1 MANAIA
7 HSLFTD
13 FDISLFKTGK
23 HFRLYEKF
31 GAHQLT
37 VDGVEGMYFAVFAPS
52 ASSVSVIGNFNYWNG
67 DEHKLHVRWDSSGIW
82 EGFLPGVQHGELY
95 KYRIL
100 SDHFDGHKDKADPF
114 AFFAE
119 QSPKTSS
126 ISWELGY
133 EWNDLDWMQK
143 RPQHQALDQPFSV
156 YEMHLGSWKR
166 KEQTNDPLSYIELA
180 EDLTAYLEEMGYTHV
195 EFLPITEF
203 PYDMSWGYQ
212 VTGYFAPTSRYGSPQ
227 EFMYLVDRLHQA
239 GIGVIL
245 DWVPAHFPSDDHG
258 LYRFDGSCVYEH
270 PDIRKGYHPDWKS
283 YIFNFERAEV
293 RSFLISSACFWM
305 DKYHIDA
312 LRVDAVSSMIYLDYS
327 REQGEWEPNENGGN
341 EYLAAIHFLQELNA
355 TVYKDFDG
363 IQMIAEESTAFAGVS
378 HPTDTGGLGF
388 GMKWMMGWMHDTLRF
403 FGKEPV
409 HRQHHQDDISFSLV
423 YAFTENFMLPL
434 SHDEVV
440 HGKGSIMGRMPGD
453 EWQRFANLR
462 VLYSL
467 MFMHPGTKLNF
478 MGNDFGQYKE
488 WNVTQSLDWHLT
500 QYPLH
505 KGLQTCFKGLNELY
519 KKELGLHQLQFSPEG
534 FEWIDHSDSQN
545 SVIAFLRK
553 AQNEND
559 TLLIVFNL
567 TPVPRDGYR
576 IGVPHK
582 GIWSIIFNSDDSV
595 YHGSGYPI
603 EDSLESE
610 HKELHAKPY
619 SVVVN
624 LAPLSCLVYKR
635 SSK

>member
-1 MANAIA
+1 MAEVVG
-7 HSLFTD
+7 HSLFTE
-13 FDISLFKTGK
+13 FDIALFKTGK

-31 GAHQLT
+31 GARQIT
-37 VDGVEGMYFAVFAPS
+37 VDGVEGMHFSVFAPS
-52 ASSVSVIGNFNYWNG
+52 ASAVSVIGNFNFWNG
-67 DEHKLHVRWDSSGIW
+67 EEHKLHVRWDSSGIW
-82 EGFLPGVQHGELY
+82 EGFLPGVPNGELY
-95 KYRIL
+95 KYRIW
-100 SDHFDGHKDKADPF
+100 SDHIDGHLDKADPF

-119 QSPKTSS
+119 HSPKTSS
-126 ISWELGY
+126 ISWELEY
-133 EWNDLDWMQK
+133 SWNDSEWMAQ
-143 RPQHQALDQPFSV
+143 RSQSQALDQAFSV

-166 KEQTNDPLSYIELA
+166 KAQTNDSLSYIELS
-180 EDLTAYLEEMGYTHV
+180 EDLTAYLVDMGYTHV

-258 LYRFDGSCVYEH
+258 LFRFDGSCVYEH

-293 RSFLISSACFWM
+293 RSFLISSACFWL

-327 REQGEWEPNENGGN
+327 REHGEWEPNEFGGN
-341 EYLAAIHFLQELNA
+341 EYLAAIDFLKELNT
-355 TVYKDFDG
+355 TVYKDFEG
-363 IQMIAEESTAFAGVS
+363 IQMIAEESTAFPGVS

-403 FGKEPV
+403 FGKDPAW
-409 HRQHHQDDISFSLV
+409 RKHHQDDISFSLV

-462 VLYSL
+462 LLYSL

-478 MGNDFGQYKE
+478 MGNDFGQYSE
-488 WNVTQSLDWHLT
+488 WNVKGSLDWHLT
-500 QYPLH
+500 QYPFH
-505 KGLQTCFKGLNELY
+505 KGLQECFKRLNQLY
-519 KKELGLHQLQFSPEG
+519 RQERALHQLQFEPAC
-534 FEWIDHSDSQN
+534 FEWIDHADMQN
-545 SVIAFLRK
+545 SVISFLRK
-553 AQNEND
+553 SESEKD
-559 TLLIVFNL
+559 TLLVIFNL
-567 TPVPRDGYR
+567 TPVPRNDYR
-576 IGVPHK
+576 VGVPHDGEWHK
-582 GIWSIIFNSDDSV
+582 IYNSDDPSFQ
-595 YHGSGYPI
+595 GSAYQVK
-603 EDSLESE
+603 ESLRSE
-610 HKELHAKPY
+610 NMEFHAKPH
-619 SVVVN
+619 SVIAQ
-624 LAPLSCLVYKR
+624 LAPLSCLVYQR
-635 SSK
+635 NLS

>member
-1 MANAIA
+1 MADVIPF
-7 HSLFTD
+7 SLFSD

-31 GAHQLT
+31 GAHQVT
-37 VDGVEGMYFAVFAPS
+37 VDGVEGMYFSVFAPS
-52 ASSVSVIGNFNYWNG
+52 ASSVAVIGNFNYWNG

-82 EGFLPGVQHGELY
+82 EGFLPSVSNGELY
-95 KYRIL
+95 KYRIF
-100 SDHFDGHKDKADPF
+100 SDYVEGHLDKADPF

-119 QSPKTSS
+119 HSPKTSS
-126 ISWELGY
+126 ISW
-133 EWNDLDWMQK
+133 DLDYAWHDTEWMDQRTK
-143 RPQHQALDQPFSV
+143 RQALDQPFSV
-156 YEMHLGSWKR
+156 YEMHIGSWKR
-166 KEQTNDPLSYIELA
+166 KSQSNDSLSYIELA
-180 EDLTAYLEEMGYTHV
+180 EDLTAYLVEMRYTHV

-203 PYDMSWGYQ
+203 PYDLSWGYQ

-227 EFMYLVDRLHQA
+227 EFMYLVDILHQA

-283 YIFNFERAEV
+283 YIFNFERAEI

-327 REQGEWEPNENGGN
+327 REHGEWEPNEFGGN
-341 EYLAAIHFLQELNA
+341 EYLAAIDFLKELNA
-355 TVYKDFDG
+355 TLYKDFEG
-363 IQMIAEESTAFAGVS
+363 IQMIAEESTAFPGVS

-403 FGKEPV
+403 FGKDPAW
-409 HRQHHQDDISFSLV
+409 RKHHQDDISFSLV

-440 HGKGSIMGRMPGD
+440 HGKGSIMGRMPGG

-462 VLYSL
+462 VLYSM

-478 MGNDFGQYKE
+478 MGNDFGQYDE
-488 WNVTQSLDWHLT
+488 WNVKSSLDWHLT
-500 QYPLH
+500 QYPFH
-505 KGLQTCFKGLNELY
+505 KGLQQCFKHLNQLY
-519 KKELGLHQLQFSPEG
+519 REEEALHQLQFSPDG
-534 FEWIDHSDSQN
+534 FEWIDHADAEN
-545 SVIAFLRK
+545 SVIAFIRK
-553 AQNEND
+553 SRDDND
-559 TLLIVFNL
+559 ALLVLFNL
-567 TPVPRDGYR
+567 TPVPRDNYR
-576 IGVPHK
+576 VGVPHEGK
-582 GIWSIIFNSDDSV
+582 WINIYNSDDATFEGSAYLIKHSLKSEESA
-595 YHGSGYPI
+595 YHG
-603 EDSLESE
+603 
-610 HKELHAKPY
+610 KRQ
-619 SVVVN
+619 SVVAQ

-635 SSK
+635 SL